1 MARIF
6 SERKNKE
13 IRTVASAQPK
23 QHKKQKLSQKD
34 LPSRPRLDLAQS
46 RSLERCNLKIRFR
59 LQKEGKEVE
68 GYSQNIS
75 PGGLQVISTIAL
87 NAGTPLAVQCS
98 FGEVGYLTVS
108 GQVVYCR
115 ADREHNHTIG
125 IKFSAL
131 REWEEKILTSAVQEL
146 NQSPATQE
154 KSLLTMLVS
163 EDTMALEAA
172 DFYVQDRAALVESPG
187 TIRQSCVHAAKIVG
201 WGSYLP
207 PHEITNQDI
216 NSILRMKGN
225 KTKFGHVVG

>member
-23 QHKKQKLSQKD
+23 QHKKQRLSQKD

-98 FGEVGYLTVS
+98 FGEIGYLNVS

-115 ADREHNHTIG
+115 ADRDDNHMIG
-125 IKFSAL
+125 VKFSAL
-131 REWEEKILTSAVQEL
+131 RDWEEKILTSAVQEL
-146 NQSPATQE
+146 NQSTATQE
-154 KSLLTMLVS
+154 KSLLTMLVT

-172 DFYVQDRAALVESPG
+172 DFCIQTER
-187 TIRQSCVHAAKIVG
+187 T
-201 WGSYLP
+201 LP
-207 PHEITNQDI
+207 EIHGK
-216 NSILRMKGN
+216 LRGYC
-225 KTKFGHVVG
+225 